1 MSCQRVQLHGDPIII
16 QVVYLYYNLLQL
28 MSYPNRSRREFIRT
42 AGLGAASLAATG
54 TLLSC
59 EVESKESTHIVSL
72 SFDDGFEKSSIRTA
86 EIYEKYGLSACLNV
100 IASAHKKSFSLPNE
114 YHDWQVAG
122 FDLWNELQS
131 RGHEIMP
138 HSYRHARLTEMPLD
152 EAEQLILQCLDVFS
166 KELNDFKAEES
177 IYNFPYNA
185 SNTELEEFLKPLV
198 RGVRTGGSAVNELP
212 FRDQFRL
219 TCTTSGPENIDK
231 HLNQTISRFLELPSG
246 WLIYNTHG
254 LDDEGWGP
262 LSSSYLD
269 ELLSE
274 LVLLD
279 HVAVQPVGRALHS
292 VS

>member
-1 MSCQRVQLHGDPIII
+1 MS
-16 QVVYLYYNLLQL
+16 N
-28 MSYPNRSRREFIRT
+28 PNRTRREFIRT
-42 AGLGAASLAATG
+42 AGLGAASLAAAG

-59 EVESKESTHIVSL
+59 ERESKEPTHIVSL

-100 IASAHKKSFSLPNE
+100 IATGHKKSFALPNE
-114 YHDWQVAG
+114 YHAWKVAD
-122 FDLWNELQS
+122 FDLWNDLQS

-138 HSYRHARLTEMPLD
+138 HSYRHARLTEMPLE
-152 EAEQLILQCLDVFS
+152 EAEQLILQCMDVFS
-166 KELNDFKAEES
+166 TELNDFKAEES
-177 IYNFPYNA
+177 IFNFPYNA
-185 SNTELEEFLKPLV
+185 SNDELEELLKPMVLA
-198 RGVRTGGSAVNELP
+198 VRTGGSPVNELP
-212 FRDQFRL
+212 YRDQFRL
-219 TCTTSGPENIDK
+219 TCTSSGPENIDE
-231 HLNQTISRFLELPSG
+231 HLDQTISRFLELPSG

-274 LVLLD
+274 LVQLD
-279 HVAVQPVGRALHS
+279 HVAVQPVGRALLA